1 MMPLDLALV
10 LFAGD
15 HPAPPD
21 ADANGTLMARRRY
34 GWISRVA
41 LLWRPQLSLNCSTY
55 SPTRRP
61 DAVTDLVLPAGTVGA
76 TRSAFDMMPTH
87 MPGCPGTG
95 VTAGS
100 LLDDM
105 SKGADIGSPGRLG
118 ATLVISVVE
127 VSAAGAREVAWAKA
141 VGPGRRV
148 IAS

>member
-21 ADANGTLMARRRY
+21 TDANGTLMARRRY

-95 VTAGS
+95 VTARS
-100 LLDDM
+100 LLDDL
-105 SKGADIGSPGRLG
+105 SHVADIGSPAQLCPKM
-118 ATLVISVVE
+118 VISIVK
-127 VSAAGAREVAWAKA
+127 VS
-141 VGPGRRV
+141 
-148 IAS
+148 